1 MAKHQCDHIVFLLQL
16 ALATGELALRVFLT
30 INHSEMETLL
40 AQHPAPSTLPSAHAH
55 PYSGSSLPPLLS
67 CNRVK
72 LYSDGSLGAETAA
85 LRRPY
90 VGTDNV
96 GLLIHS
102 ADELADKVAS
112 AHTAGYQLEVIAVT
126 SHLCIFQTLYGVSA
140 VAS

>member
-1 MAKHQCDHIVFLLQL
+1 VTVFVVLLPQL
-16 ALATGELALRVFLT
+16 ALTTDELALRVFLT

-40 AQHPAPSTLPSAHAH
+40 AQHPAPSTPPSAHAH

-90 VGTDNV
+90 VGTDNI
-96 GLLIHS
+96 GLLIHN

-112 AHTAGYQLEVIAVT
+112 AHTAGYQLEVMKSSLSFHIYVYLR
-126 SHLCIFQTLYGVSA
+126 LCMGV
-140 VAS
+140 VAEAN

>member
-1 MAKHQCDHIVFLLQL
+1 MHINTSVCRVTVFVVVLSQL
-16 ALATGELALRVFLT
+16 ALAPGELALRVFLT

-40 AQHPAPSTLPSAHAH
+40 AQHPAPSSSLPAVHSAH
-55 PYSGSSLPPLLS
+55 PYSGASLPPLLS

-96 GLLIHS
+96 GLLIHN
-102 ADELADKVAS
+102 AEELADKVAS
-112 AHTAGYQLEVIAVT
+112 AHTAGYQLEVIESSLSLHYV
-126 SHLCIFQTLYGVSA
+126 
-140 VAS
+140 